1 MSFSICVVDDQI
13 PLGKGAFVD
22 VGKRICAT
30 TLQMLINEKE
40 TEWSEPVLKELVENL
55 ITDAKNWNVSAFMS
69 PEILIKSMEEEYYL
83 PEFII
88 YDWDYGKT
96 SEHSEEL
103 LKSILETS
111 FSIVSV
117 YTLSDKKDSVQT
129 IIDTDLTLYKNRI
142 ILRIKSDPNS
152 PSLLLEIIKEYDKT
166 NFAFKFSKEL
176 RKHTHNTLE
185 SILIEFGKPAID
197 DITWLFGDEDESN
210 KKKLNVKDLSEIIV
224 EKLRNVLISNNFG
237 SELATVASSYTPKS
251 SSDLVKKMWSYRLY
265 YRPQDNIVRKG
276 DIIKKKGSNEET
288 LFLVIS
294 SDCHLK
300 YFWRKNFGFISL
312 IPLHK
317 IDKTNKVL
325 LEKLDLYKSK
335 SDLKS
340 KNITPSS
347 LTNISSLAEGLTIIP
362 FIPIGDK
369 YIDFLLFP
377 KELSSQNVL
386 VPADKKENK
395 RNLQLKYEYFTEY
408 EQNSRVT
415 VSEPFVIPLV
425 EHILYNISGYGVP
438 DYPSSLQKE
447 IAENFKGIFE

>member
-1 MSFSICVVDDQI
+1 MPFSICVVDDRI

-22 VGKRICAT
+22 VGNRISTT

-55 ITDAKNWNVSAFMS
+55 ITDDKNWSVSAFMS

-88 YDWDYGKT
+88 YDWDYGKGAVST
-96 SEHSEEL
+96 EEN
-103 LKSILETS
+103 LKEILETS
-111 FSIVSV
+111 FSFVTIF
-117 YTLSDKKDSVQT
+117 TASDKKDVVQA
-129 IIDTDLTLYKNRI
+129 IIDKDFKEFKNR
-142 ILRIKSDPNS
+142 LNLKIKSDKDSSAELVQKMSELN
-152 PSLLLEIIKEYDKT
+152 KT
-166 NFAFKFSKEL
+166 NFSFKFSSDL
-176 RKHTHNTLE
+176 RKLAHKTLE
-185 SILIEFGKPAID
+185 SILIEFGKPEIK
-197 DITWLFGDEDESN
+197 DITWLFGDEDESKN
-210 KKKLNVKDLSEIIV
+210 KKLHVKDLSEILV
-224 EKLRNVLISNNFG
+224 EKLRSELITGNFG
-237 SELATVASSYTPKS
+237 SDLPTVEGSYVPTS
-251 SSDLVKKMWSYRLY
+251 GSELVKRMWAYRLY
-265 YRPQDNIVRKG
+265 YSPKDNIVRKG

-312 IPLHK
+312 VPLHK

-325 LEKLDLYKSK
+325 LDKLDLYKSK

-340 KNITPSS
+340 KNIIPSS
-347 LTNISSLAEGLTIIP
+347 LTNISSLAEGVTIIP

-395 RNLQLKYEYFTEY
+395 RSLQLKYEYFAEY

-415 VSEPFVIPLV
+415 VSEPFVTPLV

>member
-1 MSFSICVVDDQI
+1 MPFSICVVDDQI

-22 VGKRICAT
+22 VGNRISTT

-69 PEILIKSMEEEYYL
+69 PEILIKSMEEELYL

-152 PSLLLEIIKEYDKT
+152 PSLLLEKIKEYDKT

-176 RKHTHNTLE
+176 RKLTHNTLE
-185 SILIEFGKPAID
+185 SILIEFGKPDID

-210 KKKLNVKDLSEIIV
+210 NKKLNVKDLSEIIV

-237 SELATVASSYTPKS
+237 SELTTVLSSYTPKS
-251 SSDLVKKMWSYRLY
+251 SSELVKKMWSYRLY
-265 YRPQDNIVRKG
+265 YKPQDNIVRKG
-276 DIIKKKGSNEET
+276 DIIKKAASDDET
-288 LFLVIS
+288 LYMIIA

-300 YFWRKNFGFISL
+300 KFWKKNFGYL
-312 IPLHK
+312 IIIPVYKIQKNNKGL
-317 IDKTNKVL
+317 IDKLILNNPPSKLKLNKDV
-325 LEKLDLYKSK
+325 
-335 SDLKS
+335 
-340 KNITPSS
+340 SS
-347 LTNISSLAEGLTIIP
+347 LTSLKKFDGPTIIP
-362 FIPIGDK
+362 SIPVSAVAALD
-369 YIDFLLFP
+369 YILFP
-377 KELSSQNVL
+377 REIFSVQIPQPESVKETIRKVALS
-386 VPADKKENK
+386 
-395 RNLQLKYEYFTEY
+395 YEYISDY
-408 EQNSRVT
+408 DGNNRVSM
-415 VSEPFVIPLV
+415 SEPFLTPLV
-425 EHILYNISGYGVP
+425 EHILSNVSGFGVP
-438 DYPSSLQKE
+438 DYPNQLKDE
-447 IAENFKGIFE
+447 IEKNFNEMFS